1 MHTLILCLFIACL
14 FPYFA
19 KIPVALAMKKQPGG
33 YDNNDPRG
41 QQAALT
47 GFGARAVAAH
57 QNSFESLII
66 FVASVLTALVSQH
79 ITPTIEWLAV
89 SYLVLRV
96 VYHALYLLDWAM
108 LRSSVWA
115 CGLCV
120 SLSIIW
126 LCLPLS

>member
-33 YDNNDPRG
+33 YDNKDPRG
-41 QQAALT
+41 QQSTLT

-66 FVASVLTALVSQH
+66 FTAAVLTALATQH
-79 ITPTIEWLAV
+79 ITPAIEWLAV
-89 SYLVLRV
+89 SYLAFRV
-96 VYHALYLLDWAM
+96 VYHVLYLVDWPT
-108 LRSSVWA
+108 LRSSVWSL
-115 CGLCV
+115 GLLS

-126 LCLPLS
+126 LCLPIS